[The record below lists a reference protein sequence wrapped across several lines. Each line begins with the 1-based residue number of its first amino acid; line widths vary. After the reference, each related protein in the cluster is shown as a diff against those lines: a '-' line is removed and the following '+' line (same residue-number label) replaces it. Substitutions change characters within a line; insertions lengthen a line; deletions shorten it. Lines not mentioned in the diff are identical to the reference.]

1 MDRNDLISK
10 AYTEHYDV
18 LYKAAYARLK
28 DHDNAE
34 DAVQEAFLK
43 AIEYFHT
50 YDPEKAGVGAWV
62 NRILQNVCNK
72 ITQVERNRG
81 VSMEFDEELAEG
93 VYMTH
98 EGDQLLD
105 KAIAHINEEK
115 NPNTRAILNLYFVDR
130 AKPREI
136 EDIVNLTHSHIVNTV
151 YLFKQKMRGMYA

>member
-1 MDRNDLISK
+1 MERNDVIGK
-10 AYTEHYDV
+10 AYSDHYDV

-28 DHDNAE
+28 DHHNAE
-34 DAVQEAFLK
+34 DAVQEAFTK
-43 AIEYFHT
+43 ALQYFHT
-50 YDPEKAGVGAWV
+50 FNPEKAGAGAWI

-72 ITQVERNRG
+72 ITQVERNKG

-105 KAIAHINEEK
+105 KAVEHINKERDA
-115 NPNTRAILNLYFVDR
+115 NVRAMLTLYFVDR

-136 EDIVNLTHSHIVNTV
+136 EDIVGRSAQHVSNTV
-151 YLFKQKMRGMYA
+151 NLFKNRMRDIYA

>member
-1 MDRNDLISK
+1 MERNEVIGK

-28 DHDNAE
+28 DHHNAE
-34 DAVQEAFLK
+34 DAVQEAFSK
-43 AIEYFHT
+43 ALQYFHT
-50 YDPEKAGVGAWV
+50 YNPAKAGAGAWI

-81 VSMEFDEELAEG
+81 VSMEFDEELADG

-105 KAIAHINEEK
+105 KAIGHINQEK
-115 NPNTRAILNLYFVDR
+115 DANIRAILTLYFADR

-136 EDIVNLTHSHIVNTV
+136 VDIVGLSPPHVWNTIN
-151 YLFKQKMRGMYA
+151 LFKNKMRDIYA

>member
-1 MDRNDLISK
+1 MERNDVIGK
-10 AYTEHYDV
+10 AYNEHYDV
-18 LYKAAYARLK
+18 LYKTAYARLK

-34 DAVQEAFLK
+34 DAVQMAFLK
-43 AIEYFHT
+43 ALEYYDT
-50 YDPEKAGVGAWV
+50 YNPDKAGAGAWI

-81 VSMEFDEELAEG
+81 VSMEFDEELADG

-105 KAIAHINEEK
+105 KAIGHIAEES
-115 NPNTRAILNLYFVDR
+115 NANTRAILTLYFVDR

-136 EDIVNLTHSHIVNTV
+136 EAIVGLSNSRIDNVIWM
-151 YLFKQKMRGMYA
+151 FKKKMRGLYA